1 MREVIGS
8 TVRALCRQLLLAG
21 LVGFSGAANAL
32 AISADSSVV
41 SVGATFVVP
50 IRVSGAVSLQS
61 WQFDLGF
68 DPSLLQ
74 ANLVTEG
81 PFLSVGG
88 TSSTLFMP
96 GVINNTSGVVSLVAA
111 SFLDL
116 EPYPSGDGILAEVA
130 FTALANGLS
139 PLTLSNVFLNLGDSG
154 FTIGDGSVCIG
165 GAALPKC
172 EINGTAPEPAT
183 MALVAVAWL
192 TLGWTKHGGGKKSR
206 AALN

>member
-32 AISADSSVV
+32 AIGADSSVV
-41 SVGATFVVP
+41 GVGATFVVP
-50 IRVSGAVSLQS
+50 IRVSGAVSLES
-61 WQFDLGF
+61 WQFDLAF

-74 ANLVTEG
+74 ANSVTEG

-88 TSSTLFMP
+88 TKQTSFGE
-96 GVINNTSGVVSLVAA
+96 GVIDNTTGVVSLVTAG
-111 SFLDL
+111 FVDLD
-116 EPYPSGDGILAEVA
+116 PYPSGDGILAEVE

-139 PLTLSNVFLNLGDSG
+139 PLTLSDVFLSFVNSG
-154 FTIGDGSVCIG
+154 FTISNGAVCVG
-165 GAALPKC
+165 GASLPDC

-183 MALVAVAWL
+183 MALLAVAWL
-192 TLGWTKHGGGKKSR
+192 TFGWTKQGGGRQRR
-206 AALN
+206 AASS